1 MVIFLGI
8 VGELITVIGS
18 VAITIHFIID
28 SVLEIP
34 NNGYKLDKD
43 LLDEKKAKE
52 KTQKPNSMKMALT
65 TMLLLA
71 PGINLIYTSIKGVK
85 LKKSIMKDPEMKKY
99 LIPMPEIEKEKYAQ
113 LKSKFWKLKWATFA
127 DYKLT
132 SLCYEKLMSL
142 DYTLDEVKRLNEA
155 TIYSYRI
162 GKMDGRNIAIIGIPN
177 PNGTIKRVRS
187 KEDNYNTIY
196 MYENMTEEEAKNKT
210 FTVYPF
216 TIYEETQSEVEK
228 VVQEIK
234 KSRIDRAVKANL
246 EEREASKALQS
257 QFYLEQDDIPIV
269 TEEVLTEVPQGP
281 VLQRTLDP
289 NRY

>member
-1 MVIFLGI
+1 
-8 VGELITVIGS
+8 
-18 VAITIHFIID
+18 
-28 SVLEIP
+28 
-34 NNGYKLDKD
+34 
-43 LLDEKKAKE
+43 
-52 KTQKPNSMKMALT
+52 
-65 TMLLLA
+65 
-71 PGINLIYTSIKGVK
+71 
-85 LKKSIMKDPEMKKY
+85 MKDPEMKKY
-99 LIPMPEIEKEKYAQ
+99 LIPMPEIEKEKYVQ

-155 TIYSYRI
+155 TTYSYRI
-162 GKMDGRNIAIIGIPN
+162 SKMDGRNIAIIGIPN
-177 PNGTIKRVRS
+177 PNGTIKKIRS
-187 KEDNYNTIY
+187 KEDNYNMIH
-196 MYENMTEEEAKNKT
+196 MYENITEEEAKNKT

>member
-52 KTQKPNSMKMALT
+52 KTQKPNSTKMVLT

-85 LKKSIMKDPEMKKY
+85 LKKGIMKDPEMKKY

-132 SLCYEKLMSL
+132 SLCYEKLMPL

-155 TIYSYRI
+155 TTYSYRI

-177 PNGTIKRVRS
+177 PNDTIKRIRG
-187 KEDNYNTIY
+187 KEDNYNTIH

-216 TIYEETQSEVEK
+216 TIYEETQSKVEK

-234 KSRIDRAVKANL
+234 QSRIDQAVKENL
-246 EEREASKALQS
+246 EELQASKALQT
-257 QFYLEQDDIPIV
+257 QFCLEQDDIPIV

-289 NRY
+289 NRH

>member
-132 SLCYEKLMSL
+132 SLCYEKLMPL

-155 TIYSYRI
+155 TTYSYRI

-187 KEDNYNTIY
+187 KEDNYNMIH
-196 MYENMTEEEAKNKT
+196 MYENITEEEAKNKT

-246 EEREASKALQS
+246 EEREASKALQL

>member
-18 VAITIHFIID
+18 VAITIHFIIE

-52 KTQKPNSMKMALT
+52 KTQKPNSMKMVLT

-85 LKKSIMKDPEMKKY
+85 LKKGIMKDPEIKKY

-113 LKSKFWKLKWATFA
+113 LKSKFWKLKWATFV

-132 SLCYEKLMSL
+132 SLCYEKLMPL

-155 TIYSYRI
+155 TTYSYRI

-177 PNGTIKRVRS
+177 PNGTIKRIRS
-187 KEDNYNTIY
+187 KEDNYNTIH
-196 MYENMTEEEAKNKT
+196 MYENITEEEAKNKT

-216 TIYEETQSEVEK
+216 TMYEETQSEVEK

-246 EEREASKALQS
+246 EEREASKVLQP

>member
-52 KTQKPNSMKMALT
+52 KTQKPNSTKMALT

-155 TIYSYRI
+155 TTYSYRI
-162 GKMDGRNIAIIGIPN
+162 GKMDGKNIAIIGIPN
-177 PNGTIKRVRS
+177 PNGTIKRIRS
-187 KEDNYNTIY
+187 KEDNYNTIH

-234 KSRIDRAVKANL
+234 QSRIDRAVKANL
-246 EEREASKALQS
+246 EEREASKVLQS

>member
-52 KTQKPNSMKMALT
+52 KTQKPNSTKMALT

-155 TIYSYRI
+155 TTYSYRI
-162 GKMDGRNIAIIGIPN
+162 GVSNGKNIAIIGIPN
-177 PNGTIKRVRS
+177 PNGTIKRIRS
-187 KEDNYNTIY
+187 KEDNYNMIH
-196 MYENMTEEEAKNKT
+196 MYENITEEEAKNKT

-228 VVQEIK
+228 AVQEIK
-234 KSRIDRAVKANL
+234 KSRMDQAVKANL
-246 EEREASKALQS
+246 EEREASKVLQS

>member
-18 VAITIHFIID
+18 VATTIHFIID

-52 KTQKPNSMKMALT
+52 KTQKPNSTKMALT

-85 LKKSIMKDPEMKKY
+85 LKKGIMKDPEIKKY
-99 LIPMPEIEKEKYAQ
+99 LIPMPEIEKEKYVQ

-155 TIYSYRI
+155 TTYSYRI

-177 PNGTIKRVRS
+177 PNGTIKRIRS
-187 KEDNYNTIY
+187 KEDNYNTIH

-234 KSRIDRAVKANL
+234 QSRIDRAVKANL
-246 EEREASKALQS
+246 EEREASKVLQS

>member
-52 KTQKPNSMKMALT
+52 KTQKPNSTKMALT

-155 TIYSYRI
+155 TTYSYRI
-162 GKMDGRNIAIIGIPN
+162 GVSNGKNIAIIGIPN
-177 PNGTIKRVRS
+177 PNGTIKRIRS
-187 KEDNYNTIY
+187 KEDNYNTIH

-234 KSRIDRAVKANL
+234 QSRIDRAVKANL
-246 EEREASKALQS
+246 EEREASKVLQS

>member
-1 MVIFLGI
+1 
-8 VGELITVIGS
+8 
-18 VAITIHFIID
+18 
-28 SVLEIP
+28 
-34 NNGYKLDKD
+34 
-43 LLDEKKAKE
+43 
-52 KTQKPNSMKMALT
+52 
-65 TMLLLA
+65 
-71 PGINLIYTSIKGVK
+71 
-85 LKKSIMKDPEMKKY
+85 MKDPEIKKH

-155 TIYSYRI
+155 TTYSYRI
-162 GKMDGRNIAIIGIPN
+162 GVSNGKNIAIIGIPN
-177 PNGTIKRVRS
+177 PNGTIQRIRS
-187 KEDNYNTIY
+187 KEDNYNTIH

-234 KSRIDRAVKANL
+234 QSRIDQAVKANL
-246 EEREASKALQS
+246 EEREASKVLQP

-269 TEEVLTEVPQGP
+269 TKEVLTEVPQGP
-281 VLQRTLDP
+281 FLQRTLDP

>member
-52 KTQKPNSMKMALT
+52 KTQKPNSTKMVLT

-85 LKKSIMKDPEMKKY
+85 LKKGIMKDPEIKKY

-113 LKSKFWKLKWATFA
+113 LKSKFWKLKWATFV

-132 SLCYEKLMSL
+132 SLCYEKLMPL

-155 TIYSYRI
+155 TTYSYRI

-177 PNGTIKRVRS
+177 PNGTIKRIRS
-187 KEDNYNTIY
+187 KEDNYNTIH
-196 MYENMTEEEAKNKT
+196 MYENITEEETKNKT

-216 TIYEETQSEVEK
+216 TMYEETQSEVEK

-246 EEREASKALQS
+246 EEREASKVLQP

>member
-52 KTQKPNSMKMALT
+52 KTQKPNSTKMALT

-85 LKKSIMKDPEMKKY
+85 LKKGIMKDPEIKKH

-155 TIYSYRI
+155 TTYSYRI
-162 GKMDGRNIAIIGIPN
+162 GVSNGKNIAIIGIPN

-234 KSRIDRAVKANL
+234 QSRIDQAVKANL
-246 EEREASKALQS
+246 EEREASKVLQP

-269 TEEVLTEVPQGP
+269 TKEVLTEVPQGP

>member
-1 MVIFLGI
+1 MKNP
-8 VGELITVIGS
+8 EL
-18 VAITIHFIID
+18 
-28 SVLEIP
+28 
-34 NNGYKLDKD
+34 
-43 LLDEKKAKE
+43 
-52 KTQKPNSMKMALT
+52 
-65 TMLLLA
+65 
-71 PGINLIYTSIKGVK
+71 
-85 LKKSIMKDPEMKKY
+85 KKY
-99 LIPMPEIEKEKYAQ
+99 LVPMFEEEKEMYEDSFNTK
-113 LKSKFWKLKWATFA
+113 LSGKTIRRSKIEWLDWYISTQ
-127 DYKLT
+127 YGLV
-132 SLCYEKLMSL
+132 SLCYEKLMPL

-155 TIYSYRI
+155 TTYSYRI
-162 GKMDGRNIAIIGIPN
+162 GKMDGKNIAIIGIPN
-177 PNGTIKRVRS
+177 PNGTIKRIRS
-187 KEDNYNTIY
+187 KEDNYNTIH

-234 KSRIDRAVKANL
+234 QSRIDRAVKANL